1 METFAQDVRYASRA
15 FVRPAAFTTA
25 AVISLAM
32 GVGANTAVFSEGG
45 CS

>member
-1 METFAQDVRYASRA
+1 METFAQDIRYASRA
-15 FVRPAAFTTA
+15 FVRPAASA
-25 AVISLAM
+25 AVISLAI